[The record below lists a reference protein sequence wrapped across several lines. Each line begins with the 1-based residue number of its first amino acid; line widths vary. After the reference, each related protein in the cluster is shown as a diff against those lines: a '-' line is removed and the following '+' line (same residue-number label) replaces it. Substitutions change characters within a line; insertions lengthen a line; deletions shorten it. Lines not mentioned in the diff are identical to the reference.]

1 MAGTQY
7 TLRVI
12 NDSTNFVDMCMYQQD
27 PNIGVPNVMSLA
39 WFAKPAYPTTTVVFR
54 WTVDYSFVWSETGT
68 LVPGVYFDASQAWPA
83 DPSIV
88 GTASD
93 TKAGNQIGLSHP
105 SSGAYTFTSTPTS
118 GAQKGSLYVKEDPN
132 LPLKRASV
140 GIGMS
145 GAGTFAVQSQPNL
158 NLTFTPHPIY
168 YLAAGTYAQGEVL
181 DIGSITN
188 PTDIRFPAGVFSM
201 TATLTESNIWKVGPT
216 SGLNALE
223 HKQVITSR
231 RGLLTKVKR

>member
-7 TLRVI
+7 TLRVV
-12 NDSTNFVDMCMYQQD
+12 NNSSNFMDMCMYQED
-27 PNIGVPNVMSLA
+27 PNIGVPNALSLA

-68 LVPGVYFDASQAWPA
+68 LTPGVYFDASQTWPA

-88 GTASD
+88 SPATD
-93 TKAGNQIGLSHP
+93 FKAGNQIGLSHP
-105 SSGAYTFTSTPTS
+105 SANAYTFTSTPTS
-118 GAQKGSLYVKEDPN
+118 GAQNGSLYIKEDPN
-132 LPLKRASV
+132 IPLKRASV

-145 GAGTFAVQSQPNL
+145 GSGTFAVQSQPNL

-168 YLAAGTYAQGEVL
+168 YLAAGTYTQGEVL
-181 DIGSITN
+181 DIGTITN

-201 TATLTESNIWKVGPT
+201 TATLNENNTWKVDPT
-216 SGLNALE
+216 TRSNAQ
-223 HKQVITSR
+223 KQKKEIEER
-231 RGLLTKVKR
+231 RNLLLTSVR

>member
-7 TLRVI
+7 TLRVV
-12 NDSTNFVDMCMYQQD
+12 NDSTNFVDMCMYQED
-27 PNIGVPNVMSLA
+27 PNIGVPKVMSLA

-68 LVPGVYFDASQAWPA
+68 LVPGVYFDASQSWPA
-83 DPSIV
+83 DPSV
-88 GTASD
+88 LSPSTEV
-93 TKAGNQIGLSHP
+93 KAGNQIGISHP
-105 SSGAYTFTSTPTS
+105 SAGAYTFTSTPS
-118 GAQKGSLYVKEDPN
+118 PGAQKGSLYIKEDPN
-132 LPLKRASV
+132 IPLKRASV

-168 YLAAGTYAQGEVL
+168 YLAAGTYTQGEVL
-181 DIGSITN
+181 DVGSITN

-201 TATLTESNIWKVGPT
+201 TARLGEDNSWKVDPT
-216 SGLNALE
+216 RSVNALE
-223 HKQVITSR
+223 QKQVITNL
-231 RGLLTKVKR
+231 RGKLTTATR